1 MVLVRWFHFPLK
13 NSRVFKTKITIT
25 SKDNK
30 FQIIIN
36 KNNVLVNLTNE
47 LNIIMEWYLVINP
60 WTPRSDYH
68 VNSPYS
74 IDTLHSKQVMRTLKL
89 IR

>member
-1 MVLVRWFHFPLK
+1 M
-13 NSRVFKTKITIT
+13 
-25 SKDNK
+25 
-30 FQIIIN
+30 
-36 KNNVLVNLTNE
+36 NE
-47 LNIIMEWYLVINP
+47 LNIIMEWYLAINP
-60 WTPRSDYH
+60 LTPRSDYH